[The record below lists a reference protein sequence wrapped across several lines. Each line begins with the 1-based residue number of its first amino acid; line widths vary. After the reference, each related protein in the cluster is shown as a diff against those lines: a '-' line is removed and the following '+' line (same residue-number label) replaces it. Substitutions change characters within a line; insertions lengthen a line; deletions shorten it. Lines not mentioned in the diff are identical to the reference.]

1 MWIQEFHALFAQIIE
16 ELCSNRQDLAAVER
30 EVAKVHSGTHIGSA
44 ELCTIEKS
52 TSWDYLNW
60 WRELGPSMGE
70 PIPMPPNLSSPEEKK
85 QIISDLYERLKH
97 IEVVSV
103 LLRFVRPEEF
113 GILSPPVSS
122 LLGLPYEKDHV
133 AYYRKYLSI
142 LDGFRNSYTGLP
154 RIADVDMAL
163 WSAAHAGRNYPALVD
178 AMYGDAY
185 FQQVRLTN
193 LLAGLGRHWRRSS
206 HHRTLLANSLLR
218 ADYEIAAVVTG
229 VVYET
234 VVNEIADHI
243 GIHRPIGKHGEVV
256 TGQRVQILKKRTKI
270 DGLSVPPRS
279 FDTWWK
285 TRGRAVHGDPPL
297 SRKEAMNFV
306 REIDNLLRRVEDWR
320 NNLKA

>member
-1 MWIQEFHALFAQIIE
+1 MWIQEFHALFPQIIG
-16 ELCSNRQDLAAVER
+16 ELCSKRQDLAAVER
-30 EVAKVHSGTHIGSA
+30 EVAKVHSSTHIGSA
-44 ELCTIEKS
+44 ELCAIEKS

-60 WRELGPSMGE
+60 WRELGPTIGE
-70 PIPMPPNLSSPEEKK
+70 PIPMPPDLSSPQGKER
-85 QIISDLYERLKH
+85 IISVLYERLKH

-133 AYYRKYLSI
+133 AYYLKYLSV
-142 LDGFRNSYTGLP
+142 LDGFRNKYAGLP

-163 WSAAHAGRNYPALVD
+163 WSAAHAEWNYHALVD
-178 AMYGDAY
+178 EMYEDTY

-193 LLAGLGRHWRRSS
+193 LLEGLGRHWQRSS
-206 HHRTLLANSLLR
+206 HHRMLLANSLLK
-218 ADYEIAAVVTG
+218 ADYEVAAVVTG
-229 VVYET
+229 VIYET
-234 VVNEIADHI
+234 VVNEIADRI

-256 TGQRVQILKKRTKI
+256 TGARVQILKDRTKI

-285 TRGRAVHGDPPL
+285 MRGRAVHGDPPL
-297 SRKEAMNFV
+297 SQQEADDFV
-306 REIDNLLRRVEDWR
+306 RQIDDLMRRVEDWR
-320 NNLKA
+320 NNLRA